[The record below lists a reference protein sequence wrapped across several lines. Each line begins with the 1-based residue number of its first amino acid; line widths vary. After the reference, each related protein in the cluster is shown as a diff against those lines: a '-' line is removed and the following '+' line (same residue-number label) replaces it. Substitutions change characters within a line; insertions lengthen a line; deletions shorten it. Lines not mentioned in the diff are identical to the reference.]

1 MSLKRILVGTAIGGA
16 ILGGWTYFRRL
27 GRTSAQLQT
36 VTRVS
41 VFKINLKG
49 LTLQVDVNIKN
60 PSQAGF
66 KIKFPFVKLGYKGQT
81 IGTSQSVN
89 QDITV
94 PAYGEAVA
102 SKIMIVIPIMGLF
115 SIGGG
120 LIAAIQSGGAVNV
133 EVTTIT
139 TIDLGIKKLPYQKT
153 ETVTIK

>member
-1 MSLKRILVGTAIGGA
+1 MSLKKVLIGTAVGGA
-16 ILGGWTYFRRL
+16 IIGVYTYFTRL
-27 GRTSAQLQT
+27 SRTSAQLQT

-41 VFKINLKG
+41 VFKIALTG

-60 PSQAGF
+60 PSQTGF
-66 KIKFPFVKLGYKGQT
+66 SIKFPFIKLGYKGQT
-81 IGTSQSVN
+81 IGTSQSIN

-120 LIAAIQSGGAVNV
+120 LIAAVQSGGSVSV
-133 EVTTIT
+133 DVTTIT
-139 TIDLGIKKLPYQKT
+139 TINLGIKTLPYQKT
-153 ETVTIK
+153 ETVLIK

>member
-1 MSLKRILVGTAIGGA
+1 MSLKKILIGTAVGGA
-16 ILGGWTYFRRL
+16 VIAGYTYLTRL

-36 VTRVS
+36 VSRVS
-41 VFKINLKG
+41 VFKIDLKG

-60 PSQAGF
+60 PSQTGF
-66 KIKFPFVKLGYKGQT
+66 KIKFPFIKLGYKGQT

-120 LIAAIQSGGAVNV
+120 LIAAIQSGGGVSID
-133 EVTTIT
+133 VTTIT
-139 TIDLGIKKLPYQKT
+139 TINLGIKTLPYQKT
-153 ETVTIK
+153 ETVQIK

>member
-1 MSLKRILVGTAIGGA
+1 MSLKRILVGTAISGA

-49 LTLQVDVNIKN
+49 LTLQIDVNIKN

-66 KIKFPFVKLGYKGQT
+66 KIKFPFVKLGYKGQI

>member
-1 MSLKRILVGTAIGGA
+1 MKLKQILIGTAVGGA
-16 ILGGWTYFRRL
+16 VIAGYTYLTRL

-36 VTRVS
+36 VSRVS
-41 VFKINLKG
+41 VFKIDLKG

-60 PSQAGF
+60 PSQVGF

-102 SKIMIVIPIMGLF
+102 SKIMIVIPILGLF

-120 LIAAIQSGGAVNV
+120 LITAVQSGGSVSV
-133 EVTTIT
+133 DVTTIT

-153 ETVTIK
+153 ETVLIK